1 MKTHALVVA
10 IAMTIVAAAPLA
22 HADKIVASG
31 AVKAFKGPEGAVVLM
46 VEINDSKEMLVLFKN
61 TGGTIE
67 GKTQRYR
74 FEDLGKGTKNVYID
88 VKRGS
93 KTNRNNLCSARDGE
107 WECYVPGKPS
117 DTLPLQYSE
126 DLSSKT
132 KLDDV
137 LAAYKP

>member
-1 MKTHALVVA
+1 MKTHALV
-10 IAMTIVAAAPLA
+10 IAMTLAAAAPLA

-67 GKTQRYR
+67 GKTQRYL
-74 FEDLGKGTKNVYID
+74 FEDLGNGSKNVYVN

-93 KTNRNNLCSARDGE
+93 KTNRSNLCSARDGE
-107 WECYVPGKPS
+107 WECYVPGKPA
-117 DTLPLQYSE
+117 DTLQLRYSE
-126 DLSSKT
+126 DLSGKT